1 MNAALLALA
10 LAATPYVDQCRAT
23 LADAEAAPPVSL
35 RAVVLRLPPP
45 TLGDDHGA
53 LPALDAAL
61 DALSDAPTQPEI
73 DRVLESLRAICRQ
86 AARPDAQPAT
96 LQPDALKEILSR
108 PQFSQRRGREW
119 ALGKLAERLWDVIK
133 ELLQQRS
140 VYGYSTI
147 ARAVFLIAVALLVL
161 VLGRRVLR
169 GRRAQAPDARR
180 VVPTAFVVRE
190 PTVAELESAAQA
202 ALARGEAREAVRAQ
216 MRAVVAAAAERG
228 FTDRRGVATNR
239 ELAKALAARARD
251 TELASKAE
259 ALAADFDLA
268 IYGERAIDVA
278 AAERFGRDAAALR
291 ARLGSAP

>member
-1 MNAALLALA
+1 MSVALLALA
-10 LAATPYVDQCRAT
+10 LAATPYADRCQAT
-23 LADAEAAPPVSL
+23 LNAAEHTSPELIRSVLLDLGPPDVGDA
-35 RAVVLRLPPP
+35 
-45 TLGDDHGA
+45 HGA
-53 LPALDAAL
+53 LPALDAAI
-61 DALSDAPTQPEI
+61 DALGEKPRQQDI
-73 DRVLESLRAICRQ
+73 DRALETLRALCHDV
-86 AARPDAQPAT
+86 ARPEAKPAA

-108 PQFSQRRGREW
+108 PQFNARRGHEW
-119 ALGKLAERLWDVIK
+119 AIGLLAERLWDVIK

-147 ARAVFLIAVALLVL
+147 ARAIFLIGVALLVL

-169 GRRAQAPDARR
+169 GRRATEPDARR
-180 VVPTAFVVRE
+180 VVPTIFVTRE
-190 PTVAELESAAQA
+190 PTVAELEAQAQA
-202 ALARGEAREAVRAQ
+202 ALARGETRESVRAQ

-239 ELAKALAARARD
+239 ELAHALSARATD
-251 TELASKAE
+251 TELASRAE

-268 IYGERAIDVA
+268 IYGERAIDLA